1 MGITSL
7 GKKYGNYP
15 RKPEGIQ
22 EGSPYIPKVNPAVLK
37 EKTVVDK
44 KGRTWTEGNAPNVK
58 HMKKRGYGI

>member
-22 EGSPYIPKVNPAVLK
+22 KDSPYVPKVNHAVIK
-37 EKTVVDK
+37 QYY
-44 KGRTWTEGNAPNVK
+44 GSRYSNAPNVK
-58 HMKKRGYGI
+58 HMEKKGYNI